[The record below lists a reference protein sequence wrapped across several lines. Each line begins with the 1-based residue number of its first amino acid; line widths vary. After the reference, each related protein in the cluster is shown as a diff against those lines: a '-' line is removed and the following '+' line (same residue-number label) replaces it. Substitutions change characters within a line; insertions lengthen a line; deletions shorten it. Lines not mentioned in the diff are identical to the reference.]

1 MKNGDEI
8 LALPLIGPGFRGPIA
23 DWILSRPPEINCVEV
38 TAEHFFDDRHLVSL
52 SELAGLY
59 SLSVHGLGLSLGT
72 PGPLD
77 EEHLTSFLRVVRT
90 ADPDWI
96 SEHVAFTRTDEV
108 DLGHLNP
115 LACTRDVLETLV
127 AHASELSDRAEK
139 PLLLENITSFLSLP
153 GEMPETEFL
162 NRLCDD
168 AQCGLLLDVTNLL
181 VNSRNHQFDPLEWLR
196 EIEPDHIRQL
206 HAVGYTEDNGV
217 WRDRH
222 AEPIQED
229 LYELIEEVVRYAPV
243 QSIIVERDANFPEVE
258 ELAWELTTLERIC
271 ESARSHPAAGTTVE

>member
-1 MKNGDEI
+1 MINGNEI
-8 LALPLIGPGFRGPIA
+8 LELPLIGPGFRRPIA

-38 TAEHFFDDRHLVSL
+38 TAEHCFDDRHLEWL
-52 SELAGLY
+52 SELARLY
-59 SLSVHGLGLSLGT
+59 PLSVHGLGLSLGT
-72 PGPLD
+72 PGALD
-77 EEHLTSFLRVVRT
+77 EEHVESFLRVVRK

-115 LACTRDVLETLV
+115 VACTRDVLRTLV

-162 NRLCDD
+162 NRLCED
-168 AQCGLLLDVTNLL
+168 AKCGFLLDVTNLL
-181 VNSRNHQFDPLEWLR
+181 VNSRNHKFDRLKWLR
-196 EIEPDHIRQL
+196 EIEP
-206 HAVGYTEDNGV
+206 
-217 WRDRH
+217 
-222 AEPIQED
+222 IQKD

-243 QSIIVERDANFPEVE
+243 QSIIVERDANFPDVE
-258 ELAWELTTLERIC
+258 ELAWELTTLEMIC
-271 ESARSHPAAGTTVE
+271 ESARSHPTAGTTVE

>member
-1 MKNGDEI
+1 MINENEI
-8 LALPLIGPGFRGPIA
+8 LVLPLIGPGFRRPIA
-23 DWILSRPPEINCVEV
+23 DWILSSPPEINCVEV

-59 SLSVHGLGLSLGT
+59 PLSVHGLGLSLGT

-77 EEHLTSFLRVVRT
+77 EDHLASFLRVVRT

-115 LACTRDVLETLV
+115 LACTGDVLKTLV
-127 AHASELSDRAEK
+127 AHASELSDRSEK

-168 AQCGLLLDVTNLL
+168 AGCGLLLDVTNLL

-196 EIEPDHIRQL
+196 EIEPGHIRQL
-206 HAVGYTEDNGV
+206 HAVGYTEDGGV

-229 LYELIEEVVRYAPV
+229 LFELIEEVVRYASV

-271 ESARSHPAAGTTVE
+271 ESARSHPAAGTIAE